1 MLGLDLRRVKKGD
14 ELYNIIANKE
24 VIALNQDELGIQAKR
39 IKTTAKNCNATLS
52 ADKDYITDC
61 DRIDILAKPLSDG
74 NLAISFFNLSEN
86 DKNEKVFCNLEL
98 IKKFLGNKLP
108 EKFYNAKKF
117 FVKNLWSKETWAQT
131 ERIFEID
138 GICGCGNVTL
148 KICIEE

>member
-1 MLGLDLRRVKKGD
+1 MNKLLMMLFLSQCHHG
-14 ELYNIIANKE
+14 YNPE
-24 VIALNQDELGIQAKR
+24 YE
-39 IKTTAKNCNATLS
+39 
-52 ADKDYITDC
+52 
-61 DRIDILAKPLSDG
+61 
-74 NLAISFFNLSEN
+74 NLSEEE
-86 DKNEKVFCNLEL
+86 KKEKVFCDLEL

-131 ERIFEID
+131 EGIFEID